1 MIEFV
6 RCRVRRLFV
15 AGLLVI
21 CIGAPIVEMFDQWDD
36 TLQDGNDT
44 EANLVVVVLCI
55 GVGLLSAGSV
65 LRRIRSYRF
74 YSGCVALPLARFA
87 APVNVLLVLPVRV
100 STPPMT
106 LRV

>member
-1 MIEFV
+1 
-6 RCRVRRLFV
+6 LFV
-15 AGLLVI
+15 AVLLVI
-21 CIGAPIVEMFDQWDD
+21 CIGAPIVEMFDQWDH

-44 EANLVVVVLCI
+44 EANLVLVVLCI

-74 YSGCVALPLARFA
+74 YSGRVVLPLARFA
-87 APVNVLLVLPVRV
+87 EHVNVLLVLPVPD
-100 STPPMT
+100 SSPPTT